1 MKKIIIGLLIMI
13 GVASAILV
21 YIDKVTFV
29 VSSEI
34 ETAGEYNKEIINT
47 SYVNELMNV
56 AYFEDDNIAYF
67 SSVPLNADIS
77 LYNVYWFLKTESMV
91 NDQKYLQERDYT
103 FLIEELNL
111 NQCDSL
117 NDLYFFNYIS
127 KEISFNYDKSQM
139 LNMLEVYFMES
150 PFNISVDLQDYAVKD
165 IYDLYLITTL
175 YEEHSEL
182 DQLMDLIDMDLLLD
196 VYHNIEDGTFEMEN
210 IVYLERIATTFYG
223 ENSNQLLIIEIENLI
238 NNETFESYI
247 FNLELIKLVHLYDES
262 LSSTKAIIL
271 SSISDSTI
279 EDIMYYEIDA
289 ISEKCDSCVEP
300 QFMYYGILSK
310 IMINNLRDSDL
321 IYIEFMLDENYDS
334 KYKQYSSFDISYLD
348 TFYGVLI
355 SEYIDFPYDS
365 LKVINMLDNDSD
377 SIVAMMR
384 LANDKDLM
392 EVYFYVSLANYYE
405 ENVFTRSQKVEME
418 LLLNQIVRDN
428 LDYIDGN
435 LVSRI
440 NNIRFSVELLKLLK
454 LDLRN
459 DLEKEIP
466 IFIGEITSQTDIN
479 KSIIN
484 TELIL
489 IMKLI
494 SQDYTY
500 LNFEP
505 KNLYLDGGFKYYD
518 SNDVYESDIIST
530 AKMSRVISLDD
541 SSDELGRFL
550 NGMLKENH
558 QFPNSTGDELIHLR
572 VIYYYMKLS
581 TYVGGE

>member
-1 MKKIIIGLLIMI
+1 MI

>member
-1 MKKIIIGLLIMI
+1 
-13 GVASAILV
+13 
-21 YIDKVTFV
+21 
-29 VSSEI
+29 
-34 ETAGEYNKEIINT
+34 
-47 SYVNELMNV
+47 
-56 AYFEDDNIAYF
+56 
-67 SSVPLNADIS
+67 
-77 LYNVYWFLKTESMV
+77 
-91 NDQKYLQERDYT
+91 
-103 FLIEELNL
+103 
-111 NQCDSL
+111 
-117 NDLYFFNYIS
+117 
-127 KEISFNYDKSQM
+127 
-139 LNMLEVYFMES
+139 
-150 PFNISVDLQDYAVKD
+150 
-165 IYDLYLITTL
+165 
-175 YEEHSEL
+175 
-182 DQLMDLIDMDLLLD
+182 
-196 VYHNIEDGTFEMEN
+196 
-210 IVYLERIATTFYG
+210 
-223 ENSNQLLIIEIENLI
+223 
-238 NNETFESYI
+238 
-247 FNLELIKLVHLYDES
+247 
-262 LSSTKAIIL
+262 
-271 SSISDSTI
+271 
-279 EDIMYYEIDA
+279 MYYEIDA